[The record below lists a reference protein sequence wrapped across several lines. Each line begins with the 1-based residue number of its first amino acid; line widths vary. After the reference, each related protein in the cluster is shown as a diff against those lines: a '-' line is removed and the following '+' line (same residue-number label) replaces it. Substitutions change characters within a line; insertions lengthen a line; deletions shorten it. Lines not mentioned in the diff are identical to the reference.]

1 MQLMLTIQFLKKRKT
16 EKRKLINS
24 LSIIH
29 ISVIFEDNKGKSL
42 DDAIKCWKF
51 KKQLKGHNKYERSD
65 LDILK

>member
-29 ISVIFEDNKGKSL
+29 ISVIFLKITKENHLMMQLSVGNLKNSL
-42 DDAIKCWKF
+42 KVTINMKDPTLI
-51 KKQLKGHNKYERSD
+51 S
-65 LDILK
+65 